1 MRNLPVKFLPVVVV
15 AALSACASIDNPP
28 QPPAPKPVLEDARYA
43 AVTDEPFAV
52 PAVNLRQFD
61 PEFRRQVV
69 DDPTGEQ
76 PGTVVVDPENR
87 FLYLV
92 MADGKAM
99 RYGVGVGRAGMAWS
113 GTANVAYKRE
123 WPTWT
128 PTQNM
133 IKRDPDTYQKWA
145 GGMDGGPTNP
155 LGARALY
162 LFEDGKDTL
171 YRIHGT
177 NEPWSIGQAMSS
189 GCIRM
194 MNQDVMDL
202 YRRVPDGAKVIVL
215 PAGGQEKPVVGT
227 QNNQGNDTRAKSRN
241 SV

>member
-1 MRNLPVKFLPVVVV
+1 MRKHASQIFPVLLV
-15 AALSACASIDNPP
+15 AGLSACASVDTASTPP
-28 QPPAPKPVLEDARYA
+28 QPVAPAHVKPDARYA
-43 AVTDEPFAV
+43 AVTDDAFNV
-52 PAVNLRQFD
+52 PAVNLKQFD
-61 PEFRRQVV
+61 PEYRRQIV
-69 DDPTGEQ
+69 DNPTGEG
-76 PGTVVVDPENR
+76 PGTLVVDPENR

-92 MADGKAM
+92 MDDGKAM
-99 RYGVGVGRAGMAWS
+99 RYGVGVGRAGMEWS

-133 IKRDPDTYQKWA
+133 ISRDPDTYKKWA
-145 GGMDGGPTNP
+145 GGMEGGPNNP

-162 LFEDGKDTL
+162 LFEGGKDTL

-202 YRRVPDGAKVIVL
+202 YRRVPDGAKVVVL
-215 PAGGQEKPVVGT
+215 PV
-227 QNNQGNDTRAKSRN
+227 RN
-241 SV
+241 PPPKTDS

>member
-1 MRNLPVKFLPVVVV
+1 MRNLIVKFLPVVVV
-15 AALSACASIDNPP
+15 TALSACASTGSPP
-28 QPPAPKPVLEDARYA
+28 QPPAPKPVLEDGRYA
-43 AVTDEPFAV
+43 AVTNEPFNV

-61 PEFRRQVV
+61 PEFRRQLV

-76 PGTVVVDPENR
+76 PGTLVVDPENR

-145 GGMDGGPTNP
+145 GGMEGGPTRS
-155 LGARALY
+155 ARRTRALPVRGRQGHALPY
-162 LFEDGKDTL
+162 PRHQRAVVDRPGNVVGL
-171 YRIHGT
+171 YPYDEPGRHGPLSPRPGRRKGRRSARHGT
-177 NEPWSIGQAMSS
+177 GEA
-189 GCIRM
+189 GCRHRK
-194 MNQDVMDL
+194 Q
-202 YRRVPDGAKVIVL
+202 PE
-215 PAGGQEKPVVGT
+215 Q
-227 QNNQGNDTRAKSRN
+227 
-241 SV
+241 

>member
-1 MRNLPVKFLPVVVV
+1 MKFLAFRLFLVVV
-15 AALSACASIDNPP
+15 AAGLSACASTRDVPRP
-28 QPPAPKPVLEDARYA
+28 EKPKPVVYDARYD
-43 AVTDEPFAV
+43 AVTDEPFIV
-52 PAVNLRQFD
+52 PAVNMRQFD
-61 PEFRRQVV
+61 PEFRRRIV

-76 PGTVVVDPENR
+76 PGTLVVDPEKR

-92 MADGKAM
+92 MDDGKAM
-99 RYGVGVGRAGMAWS
+99 RYGVGVGRAGMDWS
-113 GTANVAYKRE
+113 GTATVAYKRE

-128 PTQNM
+128 PTQDM
-133 IKRDPDTYQKWA
+133 IRRDPETYQKWA
-145 GGMDGGPTNP
+145 DGMDGGPMNP

-177 NEPWSIGQAMSS
+177 NEPWSIGKAMSS

-202 YRRVPDGAKVIVL
+202 YRRVPDGSKVVVL
-215 PAGGQEKPVVGT
+215 PTGEEKSVARNTTT
-227 QNNQGNDTRAKSRN
+227 QTRWRGLDSGA
-241 SV
+241 